1 MPNKYLSEYL
11 LMILLSCVL
20 SYLVGVDDDLA
31 LLLVRAGDDEHV
43 VEAGGVVNEAL
54 VLVGG
59 QNIASPRLQ
68 QMNSSLVH
76 SQPEVL
82 GPVGGKG
89 LLQSGY

>member
-1 MPNKYLSEYL
+1 MSCL
-11 LMILLSCVL
+11 LF
-20 SYLVGVDDDLA
+20 YLVGVDDDLA
-31 LLLVRAGDDEHV
+31 LLLVRARDDEHV
-43 VEAGGVVNEAL
+43 VEAGRVVNDAL

-82 GPVGGKG
+82 GPVGGKR
-89 LLQSGY
+89 LLQRGYLKIP